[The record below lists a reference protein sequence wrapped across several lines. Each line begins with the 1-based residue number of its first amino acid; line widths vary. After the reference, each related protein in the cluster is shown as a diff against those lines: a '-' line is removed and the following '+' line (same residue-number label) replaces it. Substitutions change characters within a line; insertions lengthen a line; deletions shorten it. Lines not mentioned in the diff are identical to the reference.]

1 MGIRFGIC
9 QENIADFLANPIYCT
24 QIVVAEGKQPRH
36 GHDAKIEYFFNIN
49 PSLKPKHNEDGSVD
63 YHALNTICAVEKGD
77 KLATLHPVDEGEPGM
92 DVFGKA
98 LPPRSVKNKVL
109 EYGRNISI
117 SEDGLHLFSDVT
129 GHVSLTGGK
138 VFVSDVYEVQADVD
152 TSTGDINYAGSVH
165 IHGSVRG
172 GFVVTSRGDIV
183 VDGSVEDAMLQA
195 GGDII
200 VQCGIQGM
208 QRGLLEAKGNVITKY
223 IENAKVFAVVM
234 WRPVPLSIVKFLP
247 VKMSLWQRKKDLSM
261 AV

>member
-1 MGIRFGIC
+1 
-9 QENIADFLANPIYCT
+9 
-24 QIVVAEGKQPRH
+24 
-36 GHDAKIEYFFNIN
+36 
-49 PSLKPKHNEDGSVD
+49 
-63 YHALNTICAVEKGD
+63 
-77 KLATLHPVDEGEPGM
+77 M

-200 VQCGIQGM
+200 VQCGIQGDAARTA
-208 QRGLLEAKGNVITKY
+208 RGKRQCHHQIH
-223 IENAKVFAVVM
+223 
-234 WRPVPLSIVKFLP
+234 
-247 VKMSLWQRKKDLSM
+247 
-261 AV
+261 